1 MSLYKVIFLG
11 LSTASPEEEVRLTKG
26 LQKKFNL
33 SPEKAES
40 LLQRVP
46 IVIKKGV
53 SKQEME
59 KYVKAFEEIGGKVKV
74 EEEPTESL
82 EISPEPAPEA
92 RPGRESYSGPKITC
106 PQCGFEQPKSNVCI
120 KCGAVTSKY
129 SSYEEMAR
137 SYEDKIREVSSGET
151 HSPFESGE
159 GFIGAFLKTTREA
172 LFSPV
177 QFFKKVAGGEG
188 YWTPLIY
195 AMILGIIG
203 FGATILWQW
212 FFFSHWFPIGRI
224 SGLSPNIYFIITVT
238 LPVIVAFTLLIES
251 WVTHVCLMIVGGN
264 KRGFQATFRAISYSF
279 SGYLFGIIP
288 FIGSPLGGIYVLI
301 LTIIGVREGHDIST
315 GKTVLA
321 IFLPV
326 IVAIGLGILA
336 AVLIPIL
343 FGVFGFSRG
352 VRV

>member
-1 MSLYKVIFLG
+1 VSVYKVIFLG
-11 LSTASPEEEVRLTKG
+11 LSTAGPEEEVRLIKG

-46 IVIKKGV
+46 IVIKKAV
-53 SKQEME
+53 SKEE
-59 KYVKAFEEIGGKVKV
+59 VERYVKAFEDIGGKVRV
-74 EEEPTESL
+74 EEEAGESF
-82 EISPEPAPEA
+82 EISPEPGPAA
-92 RPGRESYSGPKITC
+92 RSEREPYSGPKIIC
-106 PQCGFEQPKSNVCI
+106 PRCGFEQPKTDQCVQ
-120 KCGAVTSKY
+120 CGTVISKY
-129 SSYEEMAR
+129 FQYQEMAR
-137 SYEDKIREVSSGET
+137 SYEGKIPPGESQ
-151 HSPFESGE
+151 SPFESGE

-177 QFFKKVAGGEG
+177 RFFKKVAGGEG

-203 FGATILWQW
+203 FGGTILWQW
-212 FFFSHWFPIGRI
+212 FFFSHWFPVGRI
-224 SGLSPNIYFIITVT
+224 SGLSTTIYFIITVA

-264 KRGFQATFRAISYSF
+264 KGGFQVTFRAIAYSF

-288 FIGSPLGGIYVLI
+288 FIGSPLGGIYVLV

-315 GKTVLA
+315 GKAVLA

-326 IVAIGLGILA
+326 IIAVGLGTLA
-336 AVLIPIL
+336 AVLIPMF
-343 FGVFGFSRG
+343 FGMFGFSRG
-352 VRV
+352 MRV